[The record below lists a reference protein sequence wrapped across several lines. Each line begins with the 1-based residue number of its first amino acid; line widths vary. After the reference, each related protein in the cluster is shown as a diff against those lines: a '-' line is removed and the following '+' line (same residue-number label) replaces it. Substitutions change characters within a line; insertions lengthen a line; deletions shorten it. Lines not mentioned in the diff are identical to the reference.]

1 MALARRIDPPD
12 DQPGLIELPSIGPGF
27 GRRALDIVVASLA
40 LLALAIPF
48 LAIAIAVRLDSKG
61 PSFYRQRRIGQ
72 GGVMFP
78 LIKFRT
84 MLTGSS
90 GSLLTGPGDSRIT
103 RLGRF
108 LRASAI
114 DELPQLVNVLL
125 GHMTLIGPRPQTP
138 GLAVRYP
145 AELQEVFAYRPGL
158 AGPGVV
164 ELNDDDVLPPA
175 GMAGLEDWYL
185 ENIVPARVA
194 LDLAYLRSA
203 TLAKTIGW
211 MWRTLMRLPKHLI
224 GGSVGEKKSRPVMVP
239 PTVADATPE
248 EAAS

>member
-1 MALARRIDPPD
+1 MALARRIDPPAES
-12 DQPGLIELPSIGPGF
+12 PGLVDGIPSIGPGF
-27 GRRALDIVVASLA
+27 ARRALDVALSSLA
-40 LLALAIPF
+40 LAFLALPF
-48 LAIAIAVRLDSKG
+48 LVIAIAVRLDSRG

-72 GGVMFP
+72 GGVMFGM
-78 LIKFRT
+78 IKFRT
-84 MLTGSS
+84 MQNGSS

-114 DELPQLVNVLL
+114 DELPQLVNVLI
-125 GHMTLIGPRPQTP
+125 GNMTLIGARPQTP

-175 GMAGLEDWYL
+175 GMAGLEDWYMA
-185 ENIVPARVA
+185 NIVPARVE
-194 LDLAYLRSA
+194 LDLEYLREAS
-203 TLAKTIGW
+203 LRRTIAW
-211 MWRTLMRLPKHLI
+211 MWQTMMRLPRHLI
-224 GGSVGEKKSRPVMVP
+224 GGARKAPKPAAVGVP
-239 PTVADATPE
+239 AG
-248 EAAS
+248 EAAPEQAAS